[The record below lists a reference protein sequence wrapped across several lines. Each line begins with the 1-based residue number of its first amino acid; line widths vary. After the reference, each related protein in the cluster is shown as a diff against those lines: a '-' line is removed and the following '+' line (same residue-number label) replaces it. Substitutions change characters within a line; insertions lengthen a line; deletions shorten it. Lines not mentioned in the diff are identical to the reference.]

1 MIRKSTIV
9 IAVFALAVVMN
20 SGLVHASASVAHG
33 KKDVAAQISGEIA
46 GLPYTTVWDWIE
58 AEMRPDGSVVLR
70 GDVLRPTTKSATE
83 FRIRRIETVSS
94 VINEI
99 NVLPLS
105 QFDNDIR
112 VAVYRSLFNPNSPL
126 FRYGLGSDPSIH
138 IIVENGKVTLKGVV
152 SNTMDKQLAAVAAN
166 RVFGVFNVDNQLR
179 LESEL

>member
-1 MIRKSTIV
+1 
-9 IAVFALAVVMN
+9 
-20 SGLVHASASVAHG
+20 
-33 KKDVAAQISGEIA
+33 
-46 GLPYTTVWDWIE
+46 
-58 AEMRPDGSVVLR
+58 
-70 GDVLRPTTKSATE
+70 
-83 FRIRRIETVSS
+83 